1 MAAGAAG
8 VARSARETAPLR
20 RTSNSARA
28 VDSLKCRALPIYW
41 LALLGSSPFPKLK
54 AKSAQGGDIQR
65 ARRLTGLHKEGRRGP
80 SRGPMSAGSALSSRR
95 SPASSWRS
103 RRPRMQLAVLWTLL
117 ASSSALSPGA
127 RPRTCRRE
135 ALCGAAATVLS
146 LAATPTPV
154 FADYGQAAGQKLPA
168 FVPSPIR
175 PTGEM
180 AKTCE
185 IVALG
190 REVAAAR
197 SKGFQRE
204 PR

>member
-20 RTSNSARA
+20 RTSNSRPRA
-28 VDSLKCRALPIYW
+28 VDSLKCGALAIYW
-41 LALLGSSPFPKLK
+41 LALW
-54 AKSAQGGDIQR
+54 
-65 ARRLTGLHKEGRRGP
+65 GR
-80 SRGPMSAGSALSSRR
+80 ALSANEAQVCTPGGKGADEKCVTSSLLLPL
-95 SPASSWRS
+95 SPKPGMQLADPLRS

>member
-8 VARSARETAPLR
+8 VTRTARDSVLSR
-20 RTSNSARA
+20 RTSKGWSQRSTHSNMLPPTTSVLSARSEPETNEIP
-28 VDSLKCRALPIYW
+28 SLPLC
-41 LALLGSSPFPKLK
+41 
-54 AKSAQGGDIQR
+54 
-65 ARRLTGLHKEGRRGP
+65 
-80 SRGPMSAGSALSSRR
+80 SRGGGERIPLRIPLHVTRFPNFCGWYTKFSLACS
-95 SPASSWRS
+95 RS
-103 RRPRMQLAVLWTLL
+103 RRPQMQLAVLWTLL

-135 ALCGAAATVLS
+135 ALCGAAAAALS
-146 LAATPTPV
+146 LAATPTPA
-154 FADYGQAAGQKLPA
+154 FAEYGQSAGQKLPA

-197 SKGFQRE
+197 SKASRE
-204 PR
+204 SPD

>member
-8 VARSARETAPLR
+8 VTRTARDSVLSR
-20 RTSNSARA
+20 RTSKGWSQRSTHSNMLPPTTSVLSAR
-28 VDSLKCRALPIYW
+28 
-41 LALLGSSPFPKLK
+41 LLSPKRT
-54 AKSAQGGDIQR
+54 KSQVCHCAAGEEERGYR
-65 ARRLTGLHKEGRRGP
+65 WRHYARRGSLTPEGGTP
-80 SRGPMSAGSALSSRR
+80 SFSLACS
-95 SPASSWRS
+95 RS
-103 RRPRMQLAVLWTLL
+103 RRPQMQLAVLWTLL

-135 ALCGAAATVLS
+135 ALCGAAAAALS
-146 LAATPTPV
+146 LAATPTPA
-154 FADYGQAAGQKLPA
+154 FAEYGQSAGQKLPA

-197 SKGFQRE
+197 SKASRE
-204 PR
+204 SPD

>member
-1 MAAGAAG
+1 MRVTSSLLLPLSPKPGMQLAAL
-8 VARSARETAPLR
+8 V
-20 RTSNSARA
+20 
-28 VDSLKCRALPIYW
+28 
-41 LALLGSSPFPKLK
+41 
-54 AKSAQGGDIQR
+54 
-65 ARRLTGLHKEGRRGP
+65 
-80 SRGPMSAGSALSSRR
+80 
-95 SPASSWRS
+95 RS

>member
-1 MAAGAAG
+1 M
-8 VARSARETAPLR
+8 SARPGVTITLKVPPR
-20 RTSNSARA
+20 IDARF
-28 VDSLKCRALPIYW
+28 VSVLPRSLASQPRMQHADPAC
-41 LALLGSSPFPKLK
+41 
-54 AKSAQGGDIQR
+54 
-65 ARRLTGLHKEGRRGP
+65 ARL
-80 SRGPMSAGSALSSRR
+80 
-95 SPASSWRS
+95 RS

-146 LAATPTPV
+146 LAATPTPA

-190 REVAAAR
+190 REVGH
-197 SKGFQRE
+197 STVKGFQRE

>member
-1 MAAGAAG
+1 M
-8 VARSARETAPLR
+8 VHQ
-20 RTSNSARA
+20 
-28 VDSLKCRALPIYW
+28 VSL
-41 LALLGSSPFPKLK
+41 S
-54 AKSAQGGDIQR
+54 R
-65 ARRLTGLHKEGRRGP
+65 ARGLADP
-80 SRGPMSAGSALSSRR
+80 I
-95 SPASSWRS
+95 
-103 RRPRMQLAVLWTLL
+103 MQLAVLWTLL

-135 ALCGAAATVLS
+135 ALCGAAAAALS
-146 LAATPTPV
+146 LAATPTPA
-154 FADYGQAAGQKLPA
+154 FAEYGQSAGQKLPA

-197 SKGFQRE
+197 SKASRE
-204 PR
+204 SPD